1 MGRAKGHNMHAKI
14 LCVEDD
20 PGILALQLTLLR
32 HLGYEALGVG
42 DGLQA
47 YDMILKER
55 PDALIL
61 DVMLP
66 GCDGFTLAHKIRRN
80 PDIRN
85 TPIAFVTAKSDLTDF
100 RMGFRCGGR
109 IYLAK
114 PFTSKALQTAIESL
128 LLQAKVR
135 PHPTARM
142 SSAATR

>member
-1 MGRAKGHNMHAKI
+1 MRAKI
-14 LCVEDD
+14 LCAEDD

-32 HLGYEALGVG
+32 HLGYLALAAS

-47 YDMILKER
+47 YDMVLKER

-66 GCDGFTLAHKIRRN
+66 GCDGFTLAHKIRRH
-80 PDIRN
+80 PDIRSM
-85 TPIAFVTAKSDLTDF
+85 PIAFVTAKSDLTDF

-114 PFTSKALQTAIESL
+114 PFTSKALQTAVESL

-135 PHPTARM
+135 PSPTARM
-142 SSAATR
+142 SSAVTRK